1 MIEWLRNKF
10 SSAISTLF
18 VLTIIICT
26 IVGAIAGNFF
36 IRSSSAV
43 IIGGIIGFIF
53 GIVEGILTYGFC
65 ATVIHISES
74 IDKNPNINKTT
85 FTNTDNTGTWICPQC
100 KYVNKADWNNCAN
113 CGKSRIEKI
122 IKEKSDAENSK
133 TWICPHCGHE
143 NDKSWNNCAN
153 CGKTREKPVELK
165 VKDGYELIVRDGKTF
180 AIVKD
185 GNPDNYF
192 CPNCYTQI
200 NPNFKTCVKCD
211 FKF

>member
-26 IVGAIAGNFF
+26 
-36 IRSSSAV
+36 
-43 IIGGIIGFIF
+43 
-53 GIVEGILTYGFC
+53 
-65 ATVIHISES
+65 
-74 IDKNPNINKTT
+74 
-85 FTNTDNTGTWICPQC
+85 
-100 KYVNKADWNNCAN
+100 
-113 CGKSRIEKI
+113 
-122 IKEKSDAENSK
+122 
-133 TWICPHCGHE
+133 
-143 NDKSWNNCAN
+143 
-153 CGKTREKPVELK
+153 
-165 VKDGYELIVRDGKTF
+165 KDGYELIVRDGKTF